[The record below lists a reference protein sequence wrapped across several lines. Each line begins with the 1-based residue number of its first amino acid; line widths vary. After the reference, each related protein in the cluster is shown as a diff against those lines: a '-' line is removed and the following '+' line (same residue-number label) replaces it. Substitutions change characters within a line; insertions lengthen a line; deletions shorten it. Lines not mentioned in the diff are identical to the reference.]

1 MLIGIVVTNAIVL
14 IDLINTYRSRGS
26 DLDDAVIHGARL
38 RLRPIVMTALATI
51 MGLAP
56 MASGLTGQSIFISQ
70 SLALVVIGG
79 LVSSTLL
86 TLILVPVL
94 YHLLES
100 RILKRA
106 ERKQAKREEALREDD
121 EDDDPG
127 SLVDVGLA
135 DEAEAAGATSVGR
148 RRRWFGRRK

>member
-1 MLIGIVVTNAIVL
+1 M
-14 IDLINTYRSRGS
+14 
-26 DLDDAVIHGARL
+26 
-38 RLRPIVMTALATI
+38 
-51 MGLAP
+51 
-56 MASGLTGQSIFISQ
+56 
-70 SLALVVIGG
+70 VIGG